1 MHTIS
6 RGKPTHSDKL
16 EKWLGKEQVESISNS
31 FKNFYYPVPLHG
43 VPGNVYIMPG
53 GDFAGEIKAG
63 QFMSK
68 QDSARIVMKRLVKK
82 AGENFRRNRAL
93 GTLIDLIRAENR
105 AMYSVG
111 AFASID
117 AVVAAWT
124 GGKGQTVSFSK
135 TGTASN
141 AVGNANDMW
150 IRAGSPGAGAAGS
163 AAPGGKAWSK
173 SDNGGIVLNNGQTT
187 DSNHYLN
194 WTLTASVINNSLLL
208 YDRLFS
214 VAKTM
219 NSTATEAV
227 TGVPTRYQSTTTT
240 DVEYIGGN
248 FVTISNPTTVLAA
261 TAHNVTQAASAVWLY
276 TNQAGTGSKQLNNN
290 GTAIQTLAGVSAC
303 VVGGVD
309 LAVGNWFIPLA
320 AGDHG
325 IKEIDQMQ
333 LSAAVA
339 TGTLDCVIGHPIA
352 ANACPVANMACLDDG
367 LYTSM
372 NLTNILDNAC
382 LTFLELPKPAT
393 TATNYS
399 GILRVV
405 SE

>member
-16 EKWLGKEQVESISNS
+16 EKWLGKEQVDSISNS
-31 FKNFYYPVPLHG
+31 FKTFYYPVPLHG

-68 QDSARIVMKRLVKK
+68 QDSASVVMKKLVKK
-82 AGENFRRNRAL
+82 AGEKFRRNRAL

-105 AMYSVG
+105 AIYSVG

-124 GGKGQTVSFSK
+124 GGKGQTIQFSK
-135 TGTASN
+135 TGVASN
-141 AVGNANDMW
+141 AIGSSNDMW
-150 IRAGSPGAGAAGS
+150 TRAGSPGAGAAGS

-173 SDNGGIVLNNGQTT
+173 ADNGCIVLNNGVTT

-227 TGVPTRYQSTTTT
+227 TGIPTRYQSTTST
-240 DVEYIGGN
+240 DLEYIGGN

-261 TAHNVTQAASAVWLY
+261 TAHNITQAVNAVWTY
-276 TNQAGTGSKQLNNN
+276 TNQAGTTLKQLNNN
-290 GTAIQTLAGVSAC
+290 GVAIQTLSGISAC
-303 VVGGVD
+303 PVGGID
-309 LAVGNWFIPLA
+309 IQNTWFIPLA
-320 AGDHG
+320 AGDNG
-325 IKEIDQMQ
+325 IKNVTQMQ

-352 ANACPVANMACLDDG
+352 ANACPIANMACLDDG

-372 NLTNILDNAC
+372 NLTTILDDAA
-382 LTFLELPKPAT
+382 LAFIELPKPAT
-393 TATNYS
+393 TATNY
-399 GILRVV
+399 GGLLRVV

>member
-1 MHTIS
+1 MHS
-6 RGKPTHSDKL
+6 LKKLKPTHSDKL
-16 EKWLGKEQVESISNS
+16 EKWLGTDQVNS
-31 FKNFYYPVPLHG
+31 VSEAFKTFYYPVPLHG
-43 VPGNVYIMPG
+43 VPGNVYVMPG
-53 GDFAGEIKAG
+53 GDFAGEIEAG
-63 QFMSK
+63 SFMSK
-68 QDSARIVMKRLVKK
+68 NDSAKEVMKKVLKNANRL
-82 AGENFRRNRAL
+82 ASRNNAL
-93 GTLIDLIRAENR
+93 GKLADLIRAEDKR
-105 AMYSVG
+105 MYSVG
-111 AFASID
+111 AFASVD
-117 AVVAAWT
+117 AVVSAYT
-124 GGKGQTVSFSK
+124 GGKGQTQSFSK
-135 TGTASN
+135 TGVASN
-141 AVGNANDMW
+141 AVGNANDLW
-150 IRAGSPGAGAAGS
+150 TRAGSPGAGAAGA
-163 AAPGGKAWSK
+163 AAPGGTVPTSASTGAFVFG
-173 SDNGGIVLNNGQTT
+173 NGVTT
-187 DSNHYLN
+187 NSNRYLN
-194 WTLTASVINNSLLL
+194 WALTASVINNSLLL

-240 DVEYIGGN
+240 AVDYIGGN

-261 TAHNVTQAASAVWLY
+261 TAHNVTQAASAVWTY
-276 TNQAGTGSKQLNNN
+276 VNQAGTTGKQLNNQG
-290 GTAIQTLAGVSAC
+290 GTIATLAGVSAC

-320 AGDHG
+320 SGDTG
-325 IKEIDQMQ
+325 IKNVTQMQ

-352 ANACPVANMACLDDG
+352 VNACPIANMACLDDG

-372 NLTNILDNAC
+372 NLTPIMDNAC

-399 GILRVV
+399 GIVRII